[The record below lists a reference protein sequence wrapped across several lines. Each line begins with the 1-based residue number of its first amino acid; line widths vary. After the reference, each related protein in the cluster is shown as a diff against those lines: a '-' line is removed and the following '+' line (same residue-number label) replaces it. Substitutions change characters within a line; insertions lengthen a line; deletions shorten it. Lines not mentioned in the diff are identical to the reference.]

1 MLTTVPI
8 FFLHF
13 VIANLKHKDLHGHV
27 VSSQVY
33 GDVDDDLNDA
43 EQEQMDTDPETPAD
57 ENDDN
62 MMEED
67 VAEDAEE
74 ATPLD
79 D

>member
-1 MLTTVPI
+1 
-8 FFLHF
+8 
-13 VIANLKHKDLHGHV
+13 VIANLKHKDLQGHV

-33 GDVDDDLNDA
+33 GVVDDDPNDA
-43 EQEQMDTDPETPAD
+43 EQEEMETDPETPAD
-57 ENDDN
+57 ENDNTMD
-62 MMEED
+62 ED

>member
-1 MLTTVPI
+1 
-8 FFLHF
+8 
-13 VIANLKHKDLHGHV
+13 VIANLKHKDLQGHV

-33 GDVDDDLNDA
+33 GVVDDDPNDA
-43 EQEQMDTDPETPAD
+43 EQEEMGTDPETPAD
-57 ENDDN
+57 ENDNTMD
-62 MMEED
+62 ED